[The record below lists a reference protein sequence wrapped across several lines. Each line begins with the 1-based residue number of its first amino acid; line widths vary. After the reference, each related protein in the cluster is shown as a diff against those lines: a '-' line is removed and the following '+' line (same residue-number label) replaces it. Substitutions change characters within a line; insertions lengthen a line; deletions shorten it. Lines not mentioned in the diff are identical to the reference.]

1 MCVAALPI
9 LGLAMS
15 AASAVVGF
23 AAKQQ
28 QYEKDVKQYNQN
40 YQNALAANRDD
51 QRQIAVRQMQEEQ
64 AFRQKDHV
72 AAIEQAQKESQVSVA
87 AASAGVGGLSV
98 GNLIAD
104 IHRNTAQNRSVM
116 ETNWMN
122 TAAQLQ
128 TQNDAATNRAQS
140 RIQSMPVPTAPS
152 PLSMFVDI
160 GGSAVKAFSGSGSGG
175 AGGGVQFA
183 T

>member
-28 QYEKDVKQYNQN
+28 QYEREVTQYNQN

-51 QRQIAVRQMQEEQ
+51 QRQIALRQMQEEQ

-72 AAIEQAQKESQVSVA
+72 AAVEGAERSADVSVT

-104 IHRNTAQNRSVM
+104 IGRKTAENRSMMELNWKNTAQ
-116 ETNWMN
+116 
-122 TAAQLQ
+122 QLQ
-128 TQNDAATNRAQS
+128 AQNDASTKKAQS
-140 RIQSMPVPTAPS
+140 RIQSMPVPVAPS

-160 GGSAVKAFSGSGSGG
+160 GGSAVKAFGSGG
-175 AGGGVQFA
+175 GGGLNFAGG
-183 T
+183 